1 MPEYTWDNNTRLM
14 NQVVDLMWLFFLNLC
29 GDVKYALLYANCA
42 RVGNHKTIK
51 ESFHCFAEKKTLTIS
66 IVTFLMICAFEYCS
80 IMSSPNDSSLIV
92 QSNSPV

>member
-1 MPEYTWDNNTRLM
+1 MA
-14 NQVVDLMWLFFLNLC
+14 FFLNLC
-29 GDVKYALLYANCA
+29 GDVKYALLNANCA

-92 QSNSPV
+92 QSNSPVYNERFNMHSECLHWTSY